1 MTQLLPDQIQV
12 IRGDCPDN
20 FADRDPAD
28 WASRESG
35 ETTLTTM
42 VPIVALNPVFR
53 IGVLKTNG
61 TFRHLANFLEVFAGF
76 HIVVNVL
83 VFFHWFQFSQLL
95 HCFYVTK
102 CIFDLDCRL
111 MMMAKIK
118 EDKMC
123 KLITLLLQ
131 MGRRL
136 INCSNKLIEIV
147 EILILS
153 ERLIW
158 YLQLLCG

>member
-1 MTQLLPDQIQV
+1 
-12 IRGDCPDN
+12 
-20 FADRDPAD
+20 
-28 WASRESG
+28 
-35 ETTLTTM
+35 
-42 VPIVALNPVFR
+42 
-53 IGVLKTNG
+53 
-61 TFRHLANFLEVFAGF
+61 
-76 HIVVNVL
+76 
-83 VFFHWFQFSQLL
+83 
-95 HCFYVTK
+95 
-102 CIFDLDCRL
+102 

-153 ERLIW
+153 ERLI
-158 YLQLLCG
+158 

>member
-28 WASRESG
+28 WASRE
-35 ETTLTTM
+35 
-42 VPIVALNPVFR
+42 NPVFR

-83 VFFHWFQFSQLL
+83 VFFH
-95 HCFYVTK
+95 
-102 CIFDLDCRL
+102 
-111 MMMAKIK
+111 
-118 EDKMC
+118 
-123 KLITLLLQ
+123 
-131 MGRRL
+131 
-136 INCSNKLIEIV
+136 
-147 EILILS
+147 
-153 ERLIW
+153 
-158 YLQLLCG
+158 